1 MHILCSLKY
10 FSPKVVVQNI
20 SIHGS
25 FAGMLS
31 LMRREP
37 SEPSGLVEDMED
49 PQDCSGFKDE
59 DLYNVGPQG
68 NMGIYEYSIVDF
80 ALCRMC

>member
-1 MHILCSLKY
+1 
-10 FSPKVVVQNI
+10 
-20 SIHGS
+20 
-25 FAGMLS
+25 MLS
-31 LMRREP
+31 LLRREP

-68 NMGIYEYSIVDF
+68 NMGIYEYSIVYLPY
-80 ALCRMC
+80 AECVERGLCSLTSGQRHPW